1 MQQQLPLPPTSDPRA
16 LISLLL
22 LLLLS
27 LSLSLSASRSL
38 SQGQQLHAYLL
49 QSGCIPCSFPSSSY
63 TLLSSHLIT
72 FYSRCNLPL
81 RLARSPL
88 LPLPPPFARSLC
100 GDQPRLIAFYR
111 QCYLWFRYT
120 QNVFLIVRTR
130 FLMRCQGKSWC
141 MEFNS
146 QCRDAQH
153 GKNTCGFQPA

>member
-22 LLLLS
+22 LLS
-27 LSLSLSASRSL
+27 LSLSLSRPLVPSRK
-38 SQGQQLHAYLL
+38 A
-49 QSGCIPCSFPSSSY
+49 SSSMR
-63 TLLSSHLIT
+63 TSCSQAASPAPSLPPLTRSSPTISSPFT
-72 FYSRCNLPL
+72 PAAAFPL